1 MWKEHIMRLFYLSL
15 FGALA
20 CSTAAVACPAL
31 NMSSGAVNYDA
42 AQLASPQAVSLTAGG
57 ENRLE
62 QCGLGM
68 LGFGQFRSVPDHSFV
83 VMGQTPGDLVLAV
96 TSECDAAMLVNT
108 ADGQWH
114 FDDDANGNLDPRLT
128 IPAGAALDGQVDV
141 WIGTFAGGEC
151 AATLN
156 IAQAGAAM
164 PPSAPG
170 FGAMAAATPP
180 GAVVPAPL
188 PVPQGTAPSGGDT
201 PTFSLG
207 GNTAVPQPV
216 LPQQPAPMPV
226 QTPQPVPVPMPA
238 PVPVP
243 MPAPVP
249 VPAPMPAPVPAPA
262 PIPAAICPNPNL
274 VGPSLS
280 VTGPQLISAQA
291 YVAQVGGQH
300 SVSDCPGIDG
310 WGYADE
316 APSFTLS
323 MSQMTGYQFT
333 AETTSDCDPTM
344 IIRDAFGQ
352 WHFNDDGPNGLQPQL
367 QIDGSAL
374 NGRVD
379 IWVGSFGGSTCQGT
393 IIFRTA
399 ATAAPMP
406 QPGGGMPGCPN
417 PAMQGPV
424 VNTTGSALYSPT
436 DYPLMAGGPTDLSTC
451 GLPISGWGFFSAQP
465 SYSFFLS
472 GMQDYGRLEIEGE
485 SSCDTVML
493 VRTPDGMWYFDDDSN
508 GNLNPLIN
516 INSSAMLNGRVD
528 VWVGTYGGGTCAA
541 SIEMETWHS

>member
-1 MWKEHIMRLFYLSL
+1 M
-15 FGALA
+15 
-20 CSTAAVACPAL
+20 ST
-31 NMSSGAVNYDA
+31 GAVTYDA
-42 AQLASPQAVSLTAGG
+42 GQLASAQNVSLTAGG

-62 QCGLGM
+62 QCGLGN
-68 LGFGQFRSVPDHSFV
+68 LGFGQFRSAPDHSFV
-83 VMGQTPGDLVLAV
+83 VSGTLPAGLTLVV
-96 TSECDAAMLVNT
+96 NSGCDAAMLVNT

-114 FDDDANGNLDPRLT
+114 FNDDGNGNLDPRID

-151 AATLN
+151 AATLS
-156 IAQAGAAM
+156 IAQEGMALPVM
-164 PPSAPG
+164 PPSTG
-170 FGAMAAATPP
+170 DMAA
-180 GAVVPAPL
+180 VSPAPL
-188 PVPQGTAPSGGDT
+188 PVQPAPAPAPQGNT
-201 PTFSLG
+201 PTFSLN

-216 LPQQPAPMPV
+216 APQPIVPQQPAPVPT
-226 QTPQPVPVPMPA
+226 QTPQPVPVPVPAPA

-243 MPAPVP
+243 
-249 VPAPMPAPVPAPA
+249 VPAPA
-262 PIPAAICPNPNL
+262 PVPAAICPNPNM
-274 VGPSLS
+274 VGPSLN

-300 SVSDCPGIDG
+300 EVANCPGIDG
-310 WGYADE
+310 WGYANE
-316 APSFTLS
+316 APSFTLY

-367 QIDGSAL
+367 QVDGSAL

-379 IWVGSFGGSTCQGT
+379 IWVGSFGGSACQGT
-393 IIFRTA
+393 IVFRTA
-399 ATAAPMP
+399 ATAAPQP
-406 QPGGGMPGCPN
+406 QPGGGIAGCPN
-417 PAMQGPV
+417 PALQGPV

-436 DYPLMAGGPTDLSTC
+436 DYPLTAGGQTDLSTC
-451 GLPISGWGFFSAQP
+451 GLPISGWGYFSAQP

-472 GMQDYGRLEIEGE
+472 GMQEYGRLEIEGE

-493 VRTPDGMWYFDDDSN
+493 VRTPDGQWHFDDDGN

-516 INSSAMLNGRVD
+516 LNNAAMLNGRVD
-528 VWVGTYGGGTCAA
+528 VWMGVYGGGTCAA
-541 SIEMETWHS
+541 SIEMETWYN